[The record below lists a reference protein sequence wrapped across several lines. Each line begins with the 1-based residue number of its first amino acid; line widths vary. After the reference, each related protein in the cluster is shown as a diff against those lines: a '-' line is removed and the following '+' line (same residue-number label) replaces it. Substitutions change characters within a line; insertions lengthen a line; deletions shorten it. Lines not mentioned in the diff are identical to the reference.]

1 MADTLEMI
9 SVIIPVYN
17 VEMYLSRCVESV
29 LRQTYSN
36 LEIILVNDGSTDHCG
51 EICDSFTKL
60 DRRVKVIHKENGGL
74 SSARNAGLEVAK
86 GEYVGFVDSDDWIAE
101 DMYETLCA
109 AMLDDVDITCS
120 GRVYISSDGRYNK
133 FYTGKAK
140 KYTKEEALEEML
152 LLRGID
158 VSACTKLFR
167 RALFEGVCFPLGRV
181 SEDIPTVYNLL
192 KKARNVVH
200 VGKAKYF
207 YFYRADS
214 ISNKAFYFRRVDSV
228 LFRGSICADVR
239 INYPQLIM
247 QAEALYIQDAIYMI
261 RAISESNIN
270 ERHVDIQARLKKMLF
285 NMTFRGI
292 RNSYLDSVTKKIILK
307 NWLMWIY
314 NFISRTTVEE
324 KYGTGGKV
332 QHLI

>member
-1 MADTLEMI
+1 MADTLAMI

-29 LRQTYSN
+29 LQQTYSN
-36 LEIILVNDGSTDHCG
+36 LEIILVDDGSTDHCG
-51 EICDSFTKL
+51 EICDSFSKL

-109 AMLDDVDITCS
+109 AMRDDVDITCS

-152 LLRGID
+152 LLREID

-167 RALFEGVCFPLGRV
+167 RTLFEGVYFPLRRV
-181 SEDIPTVYNLL
+181 SEDIPTVYSIIR
-192 KKARNVVH
+192 KARNVVH

-214 ISNKAFYFRRVDSV
+214 ISNRVFYFRKVDSV
-228 LFRGSICADVR
+228 LFRGRICADIR
-239 INYPQLIM
+239 INFPQLIM
-247 QAEALYIQDAIYMI
+247 QAEALYIQDAINMI
-261 RAISESNIN
+261 RDIREGSID
-270 ERHVDIQARLKKMLF
+270 ERYVDVEARLRKMLY

-292 RNSYLDSVTKKIILK
+292 RNSYLSSAAKKEILK
-307 NWLMWIY
+307 NWLMWTSEFF
-314 NFISRTTVEE
+314 NRMSMEK
-324 KYGTGGKV
+324 KYGTGGTV
-332 QHLI
+332 